1 MITAV
6 QQKGATLIEVLI
18 AVLLLAIGL
27 LGFASAQSQA
37 LRLSSDALQ
46 YSRASW
52 MADDWF
58 GRLRANPVQALE
70 GNGYLFDTSASAP
83 SAPDCVSHDCSPGD
97 IAEHD
102 LSLWLQQLD
111 EILPGATASSQR
123 NGRQFQLTI
132 GLAES
137 VDGVRPEFVFV
148 TRL

>member
-1 MITAV
+1 MTTAV
-6 QQKGATLIEVLI
+6 QQKGTTLVEVLI

-58 GRLRANPVQALE
+58 GRMRANPVQALNH
-70 GNGYLFDTSASAP
+70 NGYLFDTSNNTP
-83 SAPDCVSHDCSPGD
+83 SAPDCARHDCSPD
-97 IAEHD
+97 RIADHD

-111 EILPGATASSQR
+111 DILPGATAANQR
-123 NGRQFQLTI
+123 DGRQFQLTI
-132 GLAES
+132 RLAAS
-137 VDGVRPEFVFV
+137 VEGVRPEFVFV